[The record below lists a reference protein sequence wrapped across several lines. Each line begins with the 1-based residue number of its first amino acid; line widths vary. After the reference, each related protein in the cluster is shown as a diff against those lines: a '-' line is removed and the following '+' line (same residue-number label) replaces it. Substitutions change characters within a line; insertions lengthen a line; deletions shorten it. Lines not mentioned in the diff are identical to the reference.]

1 MIAGPSTGDA
11 ASHRWKAQEISFNTS
26 LNEELLKRKQLTNF
40 TLEECFN
47 FLTSLGLGH
56 LRWAFEKND
65 VDGPLLS
72 ALAHRH
78 FGAVMLESMG
88 FSVSEQEVLVSGIKN
103 YHHV

>member
-1 MIAGPSTGDA
+1 M
-11 ASHRWKAQEISFNTS
+11 
-26 LNEELLKRKQLTNF
+26 KQI
-40 TLEECFN
+40 
-47 FLTSLGLGH
+47 GLGH

-88 FSVSEQEVLVSGIKN
+88 FSISEQQVLVSGVTGRFAN
-103 YHHV
+103 GRFANVSGQFANV